1 MDINNRILKL
11 EYEYFNNM
19 KCDCLENLSY
29 YCYINGDYYKSYL
42 YSNKTNS
49 KSIAVVYNILS
60 LIRLNYKN
68 IAYLKFKSNINEL
81 VNLYNEINCFGLN
94 ANMIKLHI
102 IQIFI
107 VFENDSLAKFIQTPL
122 TKEEKIYYF
131 LYKENHSTNL
141 INNIA
146 DYNEEWIKNIILNN
160 IKKHTNNRIHIK
172 VNNKDLNTL
181 EKEIIDLKYKSYD
194 FYSFNYKD
202 SDIEIISYKT
212 KNNMSSM
219 HILRFKDSYIIIDC
233 GAYIDE
239 LGYKVDIDVENFFKK
254 NHVKKSHIKG
264 IFITHSHLDHYGSLY
279 KLKDYEIFMTKETYE
294 LINYT
299 NKITEDSYINL
310 EEYDITFVKYNKDY
324 QIGDLS
330 IIPIQN
336 GHILGSCGYLIDIK
350 SINKKVLFTGDF
362 CLNDQNIIKGMNLS
376 LCMDIDYL
384 VTETTYG
391 SKKYSFTYEDRLKF
405 LIEVINTS
413 LNNST
418 PVFIPSFSIGRTQE
432 ILSLLSYNFP
442 NKKILIDGASIGA
455 TKIYNKYFPQIFD
468 SDNIEYGANDL
479 DVSDKIKLFDI
490 IICSSGMLQNGTK
503 SKTYL
508 DIIKNSNQPYTV
520 IKSGFINK
528 NSLVYE
534 ELNFFD
540 GILFNFFDIGI
551 SAHATYN
558 QLLYLI
564 NSINPKKIIMVHGK
578 GIRL

>member
-68 IAYLKFKSNINEL
+68 IAYLKFKSNTNEL

-131 LYKENHSTNL
+131 LYKENRSINL
-141 INNIA
+141 INNIVNY
-146 DYNEEWIKNIILNN
+146 DEDWLKNIILNN
-160 IKKHTNNRIHIK
+160 IKKHTNNEIQIK
-172 VNNKDLNTL
+172 VNNKDINTL
-181 EKEIIDLKYKSYD
+181 EKEIIELKHKSYD

-202 SDIEIISYKT
+202 NNIEIISYKT

-239 LGYKVDIDVENFFKK
+239 IGYKIEIDVEGFLKE
-254 NHVKKSHIKG
+254 NHVKKSQIKG

-299 NKITEDSYINL
+299 NKITKDSYINL

-330 IIPIQN
+330 VIPIQN

-350 SINKKVLFTGDF
+350 SISKKVLFTGDF
-362 CLNDQNIIKGMNLS
+362 CLNDQNLIKGMNLS
-376 LCMDIDYL
+376 LCMNIDYL

-391 SKKYSFTYEDRLKF
+391 SKKYSFTYKDRLKF
-405 LIEVINTS
+405 LIDVINTS

-418 PVFIPSFSIGRTQE
+418 PVFIPAFSIGRTQE
-432 ILSLLSYNFP
+432 ILSLLVYNFP
-442 NKKILIDGASIGA
+442 NKKILIDGASIGV
-455 TKIYNKYFPQIFD
+455 TKIYNKYFPQMFD

-479 DVSDKIKLFDI
+479 DISDKIKLFDI

-508 DIIKNSNQPYTV
+508 DIIKNNKQPYTI
-520 IKSGFINK
+520 IKSGFINQ
-528 NSLVYE
+528 NSLSYE

-540 GILFNFFDIGI
+540 GILFNFFDVGI

-578 GIRL
+578 GIKI